1 MLGKICSSM
10 NLKRE
15 TFAIAM
21 CYIDSF
27 IDINTEI
34 KNIKTIVIA
43 SLMMGLKLDHAE
55 AVSAGNQLETLSSL
69 QSMTM
74 NKGLSISTEARS
86 QEKRSSGKK

>member
-27 IDINTEI
+27 MDLNTEI
-34 KNIKTIVIA
+34 KSVKTIAIA
-43 SLMMGLKLDHAE
+43 SLMMGLKIDHA
-55 AVSAGNQLETLSSL
+55 
-69 QSMTM
+69 
-74 NKGLSISTEARS
+74 
-86 QEKRSSGKK
+86 

>member
-1 MLGKICSSM
+1 M

-34 KNIKTIVIA
+34 KNVKTIVIA

-55 AVSAGNQLETLSSL
+55 AVNSGNQL
-69 QSMTM
+69 
-74 NKGLSISTEARS
+74 
-86 QEKRSSGKK
+86 